1 MTDQFTRQAQE
12 IFAAAKEARIPE
24 NVQAI
29 VENSVAKTREAYST
43 MNSAAKDGVKVLE
56 DVMVAAHAGA
66 KTIGEKI
73 LRNTEANAEAAF
85 DAARAISRAGLFL
98 RLSACRRAS
107 CKSVRRCQRS
117 DQGTLRA
124 FDKGGPADVRDN
136 ELGCYQDFR
145 TDPESSL
152 SHPGRLGS
160 TGRETAAEKLSIK
173 RRLPWSCNG
182 RLISA
187 GGSGQEALQQ
197 ARSTCANRPGFELQ
211 FRDVPLRSRT
221 SSAVHKTRHFCTCS
235 RKTWNLSPV
244 DCLRH

>member
-85 DAARAISRAGLFL
+85 DAARAISRAGTLPEVIRLQTSFL
-98 RLSACRRAS
+98 QNQFAVASA
-107 CKSVRRCQRS
+107 Q
-117 DQGTLRA
+117 T
-124 FDKGGPADVRDN
+124 KG
-136 ELGCYQDFR
+136 L
-145 TDPESSL
+145 
-152 SHPGRLGS
+152 
-160 TGRETAAEKLSIK
+160 
-173 RRLPWSCNG
+173 
-182 RLISA
+182 
-187 GGSGQEALQQ
+187 
-197 ARSTCANRPGFELQ
+197 FELSTKVAQ
-211 FRDVPLRSRT
+211 QTFETMNSAATRT
-221 SSAVHKTRHFCTCS
+221 FEQI
-235 RKTWNLSPV
+235 RKA
-244 DCLRH
+244 R

>member
-85 DAARAISRAGLFL
+85 DVARAISRAGTLPEVVRLQTSFL
-98 RLSACRRAS
+98 QNQFAVASAQTKELLELSAKVAQQTFETMNS
-107 CKSVRRCQRS
+107 AA
-117 DQGTLRA
+117 T
-124 FDKGGPADVRDN
+124 
-136 ELGCYQDFR
+136 R
-145 TDPESSL
+145 TFEQI
-152 SHPGRLGS
+152 R
-160 TGRETAAEKLSIK
+160 K
-173 RRLPWSCNG
+173 
-182 RLISA
+182 
-187 GGSGQEALQQ
+187 
-197 ARSTCANRPGFELQ
+197 AR
-211 FRDVPLRSRT
+211 
-221 SSAVHKTRHFCTCS
+221 
-235 RKTWNLSPV
+235 
-244 DCLRH
+244 

>member
-85 DAARAISRAGLFL
+85 DAARAISRAGTLPEVIRLQTSFL
-98 RLSACRRAS
+98 QNQFAVASAQT
-107 CKSVRRCQRS
+107 K
-117 DQGTLRA
+117 
-124 FDKGGPADVRDN
+124 
-136 ELGCYQDFR
+136 EL
-145 TDPESSL
+145 
-152 SHPGRLGS
+152 
-160 TGRETAAEKLSIK
+160 
-173 RRLPWSCNG
+173 
-182 RLISA
+182 
-187 GGSGQEALQQ
+187 
-197 ARSTCANRPGFELQ
+197 FELSTKVAQ
-211 FRDVPLRSRT
+211 QTFETMNSAATRT
-221 SSAVHKTRHFCTCS
+221 FEQI
-235 RKTWNLSPV
+235 RKA
-244 DCLRH
+244 R